1 MNIEERAPGSHW
13 SSDVGGFRLTDWDS
27 VDELLAFRDAQ
38 REANPAAQL
47 LFILDDRAQ
56 AAYTGGHALD
66 KHCLR
71 EFDPAALPSEEGPLY
86 EKEGRLTAER
96 WASVVVPLLRARIAE
111 ATLPFEGQLLP
122 LDAPEVELISLYQNV
137 DRVFGTPLDCLTID
151 AAESSMAIAAL
162 PNGYFVDDLTP
173 MQNYLLAEQLRVG
186 FGYEILGLG
195 SFLAAYV
202 RDEVVDGREARA
214 VIDSVRGLYEG
225 MTDELAA
232 DWADAI
238 TGQRW
243 FLLSYRG
250 S

>member
-1 MNIEERAPGSHW
+1 MNIEERAPGTHW
-13 SSDVGGFRLTDWDS
+13 SSDVGGFRLTDWGD

-38 REANPAAQL
+38 RVANPAAQL
-47 LFILDDRAQ
+47 LFILDDGAR

-66 KHCLR
+66 KHDLR
-71 EFDPAALPSEEGPLY
+71 EFDPASFSAAERTLY
-86 EKEGRLTAER
+86 EEEGRLRAER
-96 WASVVVPLLRARIAE
+96 WASVVVPSMRMRVGE

-122 LDAPEVELISLYQNV
+122 LDAPEVELLSLYQNV
-137 DRVFGTPLDCLTID
+137 DRVFRTPLDCLTIA

-173 MQNYLLAEQLRVG
+173 MQNYLLAEQLRIR

-202 RDEVVDGREARA
+202 RDEVVDGPEARA
-214 VIDSVRGLYEG
+214 VVDSVRGLYDD
-225 MTDELAA
+225 MTDEVASK
-232 DWADAI
+232 WAEAV

-250 S
+250 C